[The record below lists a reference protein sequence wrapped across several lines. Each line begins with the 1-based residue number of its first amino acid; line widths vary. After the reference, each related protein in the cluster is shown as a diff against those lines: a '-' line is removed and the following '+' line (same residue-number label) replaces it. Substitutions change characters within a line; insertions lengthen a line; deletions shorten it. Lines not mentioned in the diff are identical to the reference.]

1 MIIQLLKLKRSIKSL
16 GNVKYMS
23 FMLEEKIKYLSKN
36 SEIWKIIK
44 DILKK
49 ISILKSFI
57 MKNIY

>member
-1 MIIQLLKLKRSIKSL
+1 
-16 GNVKYMS
+16 
-23 FMLEEKIKYLSKN
+23 MLEEKIKYLSKD
-36 SEIWKIIK
+36 SEIWKRIK